1 MVTGSPPTL
10 RSRAMPVR
18 SDISIKNAMKLDSY
32 WLDTAPDFNEG
43 ADGPVEGRSDVVVIG
58 GGFTGLSAALEL
70 ALRGTSVTVLEAGRI
85 AGQASGRNG
94 GQCNTGVAQD
104 FASLAASVGLEQ
116 ARAFYRAYESAV
128 QTVESIVTQHRIDC
142 DFVRSGKLKL
152 AAKPK
157 HFDKLARTYDVLHRE
172 VDQDIELIEPARMRT
187 EVGSDGFHGGL
198 LQRNGAQMHMGKFGV
213 GLAQAA
219 ARHGARIF
227 QNAAV
232 TQIRRIAGGG
242 YEITSARGVVRADN
256 VLVATGPSRQ
266 GPLQWFQQRMAPVGS
281 FIVVTEPL
289 SKGQLDALFP
299 QRRNYVTSLN
309 IGNYFRVTP
318 DNRLLWGGRARFA
331 MSDPRSD
338 AKSGHVLQA
347 NLAKYF
353 PELAT
358 TRVDYCWG
366 GLVDITVDRLPRAG
380 QHDGLYYSMGYSG
393 HGVQMSTHMG
403 RVMADVMSGSADANP
418 WRALPWPPVPAH
430 AARRWILP
438 LVGVYYRLQDVLH

>member
-1 MVTGSPPTL
+1 
-10 RSRAMPVR
+10 
-18 SDISIKNAMKLDSY
+18 MKLESY
-32 WLDTAPDFNEG
+32 WLDTAPAFDGG
-43 ADGPVEGRSDVVVIG
+43 AQGAVEGRADVVVIG

-70 ALRGTSVTVLEAGRI
+70 ATRGVSVTLLEAGRI

-104 FASLAASVGLEQ
+104 FASLADTIGFER
-116 ARAFYRAYESAV
+116 ARDFYRAYESAV
-128 QTVESIVTQHRIDC
+128 ASVESIVTRHRIDC
-142 DFVRSGKLKL
+142 DFIRTGKLKL

-157 HFDKLARTYDVLHRE
+157 HFDKLARTYELLRRE
-172 VDQDIELIEPARMRT
+172 VDPEVELIAAQQMRS
-187 EVGSDGFHGGL
+187 EIGSDGFHGGL
-198 LQRNGAQMHMGKFGV
+198 LQRNGVQMHMGKFGV

-227 QNAAV
+227 ENAAV
-232 TQIRRIAGGG
+232 TQLKRMQGES
-242 YEITSARGVVRADN
+242 YEITSARGVIKADR

-266 GPLQWFQQRMAPVGS
+266 GPLQWFQKRMAPVGS

-289 SKGQLDALFP
+289 PVPQLDELFP
-299 QRRNYVTSLN
+299 HRRSYVTSLN

-338 AKSGHVLQA
+338 AKSGEVLRDG
-347 NLAKYF
+347 LAKYF
-353 PELAT
+353 PELAA
-358 TRVDYCWG
+358 TRIDYCWG

-380 QHDGLYYSMGYSG
+380 RHEGLYYSMGYSG

-403 RVMADVMSGSADANP
+403 RVMADVMYGSDEANP
-418 WRALPWPPVPAH
+418 WRTLQWPPVPGH
-430 AARRWILP
+430 AGRAWMLP
-438 LVGVYYRLQDVLH
+438 LIGAYYRMQDILH

>member
-1 MVTGSPPTL
+1 
-10 RSRAMPVR
+10 
-18 SDISIKNAMKLDSY
+18 MKLDSY
-32 WLDTAPDFNEG
+32 WLDTAPAFKDG
-43 ADGPVEGRSDVVVIG
+43 AAGPVEGRSDVVVIG

-70 ALRGTSVTVLEAGRI
+70 ATRGVSVTVLEARRI

-116 ARAFYRAYESAV
+116 ARGFYRAYESAV
-128 QTVESIVTQHRIDC
+128 QSVESIVTHHLIDC
-142 DFVRSGKLKL
+142 DFVRAGKLKL

-157 HFDKLARTYDVLHRE
+157 HFEKLARTYDVLHRE
-172 VDQDIELIEPARMRT
+172 VDRNIELIEPARMRS

-213 GLAQAA
+213 GIAQAA
-219 ARHGARIF
+219 ARHGTRIF
-227 QNAAV
+227 ENAAV
-232 TQIRRIAGGG
+232 TQLKRIDGSR
-242 YEITSARGVVRADN
+242 YEITSTRGVIRAEN

-266 GPLQWFQQRMAPVGS
+266 GPLKWFQQRMAPIGS

-289 SKGQLDALFP
+289 AKEQLDALFP
-299 QRRNYVTSLN
+299 HRRNYVTSLN

-318 DNRLLWGGRARFA
+318 DHRLLWGGRARFA
-331 MSDPRSD
+331 MSDPHSD
-338 AKSGHVLQA
+338 VKSGHVLQA

-353 PELAT
+353 PQLAA
-358 TRVDYCWG
+358 TRIDYCWG

-403 RVMADVMSGSADANP
+403 RVMADVISGSADANP
-418 WRALPWPPVPAH
+418 WGALPWPPVPGH
-430 AARRWILP
+430 AVRRWMLP
-438 LVGVYYRLQDVLH
+438 LVGAYYRMQDILH

>member
-1 MVTGSPPTL
+1 
-10 RSRAMPVR
+10 
-18 SDISIKNAMKLDSY
+18 MKLDSY
-32 WLDTAPDFNEG
+32 WLDTAPEFRGG
-43 ADGPVEGRSDVVVIG
+43 AQGPVEGRSDVVVIG

-70 ALRGTSVTVLEAGRI
+70 ATRGVSVTLLEAGRI
-85 AGQASGRNG
+85 AGEASGRNG

-104 FASLAASVGLEQ
+104 FSALAASMGLEQ
-116 ARAFYRAYESAV
+116 AREFYRAYESAV
-128 QTVESIVTQHRIDC
+128 HTVESIVTQHRIDC
-142 DFVRSGKLKL
+142 DFVRCGKLKL

-157 HFDKLARTYDVLHRE
+157 HFDKLARTCEVLHRE
-172 VDQDIELIEPARMRT
+172 VDQDIELIEPARTRS
-187 EVGSDGFHGGL
+187 EVGSDAFHGGL

-213 GLAQAA
+213 GLAQSAVH
-219 ARHGARIF
+219 HGARVF
-227 QNAAV
+227 EHAAV
-232 TQIRRIAGGG
+232 TRMKRMDGGR
-242 YEITSARGVVRADN
+242 YELTSSRGVIRADK

-289 SKGQLDALFP
+289 SEARLDALFP
-299 QRRNYVTSLN
+299 HRRNYVTSLN

-338 AKSGHVLQA
+338 AKSGQVLQA
-347 NLAKYF
+347 NLARYF
-353 PELAT
+353 PELRG
-358 TRVDYCWG
+358 TRIDYCWG
-366 GLVDITVDRLPRAG
+366 GLVDMTVDRLPRAG

-403 RVMADVMSGSADANP
+403 RVMADVMQGRAEANP

-430 AARRWILP
+430 AARRWMLP
-438 LVGVYYRLQDVLH
+438 LVGAYYRMQDILH

>member
-1 MVTGSPPTL
+1 
-10 RSRAMPVR
+10 
-18 SDISIKNAMKLDSY
+18 MKLDSY
-32 WLDTAPDFNEG
+32 WLDTAPEFRDG
-43 ADGPVEGRSDVVVIG
+43 AQGPVEGHSDVVVIG

-70 ALRGTSVTVLEAGRI
+70 ATRRVSVTLLEAGRI

-104 FASLAASVGLEQ
+104 FAALAASVGLEQ
-116 ARAFYRAYESAV
+116 ARGFYRAYESAV
-128 QTVESIVTQHRIDC
+128 QTVEAIVTQHRIDC
-142 DFVRSGKLKL
+142 DFVRCGKLKL

-157 HFDKLARTYDVLHRE
+157 HFDKLARTYEVLHRE
-172 VDQDIELIEPARMRT
+172 VDQDIELIEPARTRS
-187 EVGSDGFHGGL
+187 EVGSDAFHGGL

-213 GLAQAA
+213 GLAQSA

-227 QNAAV
+227 ENAAV
-232 TQIRRIAGGG
+232 TRTKHMDGGR
-242 YEITSARGVVRADN
+242 YEITSTRGVIRADK

-281 FIVVTEPL
+281 VIVVTEPL
-289 SKGQLDALFP
+289 SQTRLDALFP
-299 QRRNYVTSLN
+299 HRRNYVTSLN

-338 AKSGHVLQA
+338 AKSGQVLQA
-347 NLAKYF
+347 NLARYF
-353 PELAT
+353 PELGG
-358 TRVDYCWG
+358 TRIDYCWG
-366 GLVDITVDRLPRAG
+366 GLVDMTVDRLPRAG

-403 RVMADVMSGSADANP
+403 RVMADVMEGRAGANP

-430 AARRWILP
+430 AARRWMLP
-438 LVGVYYRLQDVLH
+438 LVGAYYRIQDILH

>member
-1 MVTGSPPTL
+1 
-10 RSRAMPVR
+10 
-18 SDISIKNAMKLDSY
+18 MKLDSY
-32 WLDTAPDFNEG
+32 WLDTAPEFRDGEQ
-43 ADGPVEGRSDVVVIG
+43 GPVEGHSDVVVIG

-70 ALRGTSVTVLEAGRI
+70 ATRSVSVTLLEAGRI

-104 FASLAASVGLEQ
+104 FAALAASVGLEQ
-116 ARAFYRAYESAV
+116 ARGFYRAYESAV
-128 QTVESIVTQHRIDC
+128 QTVEAIVTQHRIDC
-142 DFVRSGKLKL
+142 DFVRCGKLKL

-157 HFDKLARTYDVLHRE
+157 HFDKLARTYEVLHRE
-172 VDQDIELIEPARMRT
+172 VDQDIELIEPARTRS
-187 EVGSDGFHGGL
+187 EVGSDAFHGGL

-213 GLAQAA
+213 GLAQSAV
-219 ARHGARIF
+219 RHGARIF
-227 QNAAV
+227 ENAAV
-232 TQIRRIAGGG
+232 TRTKRMDGGR
-242 YEITSARGVVRADN
+242 YEIGSTRGVIRADK

-289 SKGQLDALFP
+289 SQTRLDALFP
-299 QRRNYVTSLN
+299 HRRNYVTSLN

-338 AKSGHVLQA
+338 AKSGQVLQA
-347 NLAKYF
+347 NLARYF
-353 PELAT
+353 PELGG
-358 TRVDYCWG
+358 TRIDYCWG
-366 GLVDITVDRLPRAG
+366 GLVDMTVDRLPRAG

-403 RVMADVMSGSADANP
+403 RVMADVMEGRAEANP
-418 WRALPWPPVPAH
+418 WLALPWPPVPAH
-430 AARRWILP
+430 AARRWMLP
-438 LVGVYYRLQDVLH
+438 LVGAYYRIQDILH

>member
-1 MVTGSPPTL
+1 
-10 RSRAMPVR
+10 
-18 SDISIKNAMKLDSY
+18 MKLDSY

-43 ADGPVEGRSDVVVIG
+43 ADGPVEGAQRCARDRRRLYRSIGRAGTCVAWDVGHGARGGADRGPGIG
-58 GGFTGLSAALEL
+58 AQRRTMQHGRRAR
-70 ALRGTSVTVLEAGRI
+70 LRFARGQRRAGT
-85 AGQASGRNG
+85 
-94 GQCNTGVAQD
+94 
-104 FASLAASVGLEQ
+104 

-187 EVGSDGFHGGL
+187 ESRLRWFSWRTVAT
-198 LQRNGAQMHMGKFGV
+198 QRRADAYGQV
-213 GLAQAA
+213 
-219 ARHGARIF
+219 RRGAR
-227 QNAAV
+227 
-232 TQIRRIAGGG
+232 AGGG
-242 YEITSARGVVRADN
+242 ASRGAHFPERGGHADQANRQWRLRRSPRARGVVRADN

-353 PELAT
+353 PELARRESTIAGAVSWTSPWTVFRAPDNTTGFT
-358 TRVDYCWG
+358 TRWVTAGTAC
-366 GLVDITVDRLPRAG
+366 RCPRI
-380 QHDGLYYSMGYSG
+380 
-393 HGVQMSTHMG
+393 
-403 RVMADVMSGSADANP
+403 
-418 WRALPWPPVPAH
+418 W
-430 AARRWILP
+430 AA
-438 LVGVYYRLQDVLH
+438 